1 VFDLDAPA
9 PELPLPR
16 AGGFDSSFAF
26 VRDGY
31 TFASRQFDRL
41 GTDIFQTRLG
51 LSPVTVIRGADAARI
66 FYEGDRFGRDRSMP
80 TSVTHL
86 LQDDSSVQSL
96 SGTAHF
102 HRKSMFVRMLATN
115 AALDSLGRITAEEWR
130 DALSRWPDEVTLLEE
145 VPQILTRTAL
155 RWAGIDPSGNDIPA
169 RAREFL
175 SAINTAASLGPLAW
189 TARWQRTRTESWARE
204 LITNIRRGRA
214 RVEDGSIVATIALHR
229 DENDL
234 LPDARD
240 AAIELVNVLRPV
252 VAVSRFVV
260 FEALA
265 LYRHPRVFVAVSTAS
280 AISPEVENFVNEVR
294 RFYPFF
300 PAIGGRARREFEWRE
315 HEFRLGDW
323 VLLDLYGTNREP
335 RIWQDPN
342 RFVPD
347 RFIGWSGDPN
357 TLIPQGGG
365 AMLDGHRCPGERATV
380 TVMAAAVPLLVETF
394 HQFSVAD
401 QDLRVSLRRFPSSPE
416 SGFVLTRTRR

>member
-1 VFDLDAPA
+1 MFDLDAPA
-9 PELPLPR
+9 PQLSLPR

-41 GTDIFQTRLG
+41 GTDIFRTRLG
-51 LSPVTVIRGADAARI
+51 LSPVTVIRGEDAARI

-86 LQDDSSVQSL
+86 LQDDGSVQSL
-96 SGTAHF
+96 SGTTHF
-102 HRKSMFVRMLATN
+102 HRKSMFVRMLAN
-115 AALDSLGRITAEEWR
+115 DAALDSLGRIVAEEWR
-130 DALSRWPDEVTLLEE
+130 RALGGWPRQVTLLEE
-145 VPQILTRTAL
+145 VPQILTRAAL
-155 RWAGIDPSGNDIPA
+155 RWTGIDPSGTDVPA

-175 SAINTAASLGPLAW
+175 STINNAATLGPIDW
-189 TARWQRTRTESWARE
+189 TTRWQRRRTQSWAKE
-204 LITNIRRGRA
+204 LITNIRRGRTQ
-214 RVEDGSIVATIALHR
+214 VGEGSIVGTIALHR
-229 DENDL
+229 DENDVF
-234 LPDARD
+234 PEAQV
-240 AAIELVNVLRPV
+240 AAIELINVLRPV

-265 LYRHPRVFVAVSTAS
+265 LYRHPHVFVAVSTAS

-300 PAIGGRARREFEWRE
+300 PAIGGRVRREFEWRE
-315 HEFRLGDW
+315 HDFRLGDW
-323 VLLDLYGTNREP
+323 VLLDLYGTNRDP
-335 RIWQDPN
+335 RIWDDPN

-347 RFIGWSGDPN
+347 RFIEWSGDQN

-380 TVMAAAVPLLVETF
+380 AVMAAAVPLLVETF
-394 HQFSVAD
+394 QQFSVAD

-416 SGFVLTRTRR
+416 SGFVLTRRSP